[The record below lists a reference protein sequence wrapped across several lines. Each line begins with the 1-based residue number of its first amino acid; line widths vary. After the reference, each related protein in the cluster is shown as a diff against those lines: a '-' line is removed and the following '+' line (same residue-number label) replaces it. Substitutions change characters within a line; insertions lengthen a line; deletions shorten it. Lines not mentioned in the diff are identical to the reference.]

1 MKKALLFI
9 AVFVLIAIGIITIS
23 PEIRGAVNSWNYT
36 LRKVDEA
43 TDYDL
48 LRKVEDTCRA
58 MQASYEADLLTWQQY
73 KDSESAEQRA
83 WADQAMMRANKTAAS
98 YNQYIL
104 ENTYL
109 WRDNVPVDIRAAL
122 PYIGGE

>member
-9 AVFVLIAIGIITIS
+9 AVFGLIAIGIITIS

-109 WRDNVPVDIRAAL
+109 WRDNVPVDIRTAL